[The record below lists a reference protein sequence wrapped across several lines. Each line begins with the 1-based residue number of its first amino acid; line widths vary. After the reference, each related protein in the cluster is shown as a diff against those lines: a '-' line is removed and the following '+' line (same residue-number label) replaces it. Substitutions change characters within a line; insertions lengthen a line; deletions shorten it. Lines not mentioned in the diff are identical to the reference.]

1 MFPLFIFTFS
11 FVSRESFSFLD
22 KIPEA
27 FVFARSF
34 MHFEFIFVFF
44 YWRLLIFRSDIIR
57 SVNIYG
63 TLNIQRSS

>member
-11 FVSRESFSFLD
+11 FMSRESFSFLE

-34 MHFEFIFVFF
+34 MHFEFIFMV
-44 YWRLLIFRSDIIR
+44 LLLVALDFPLGH
-57 SVNIYG
+57 YP
-63 TLNIQRSS
+63 